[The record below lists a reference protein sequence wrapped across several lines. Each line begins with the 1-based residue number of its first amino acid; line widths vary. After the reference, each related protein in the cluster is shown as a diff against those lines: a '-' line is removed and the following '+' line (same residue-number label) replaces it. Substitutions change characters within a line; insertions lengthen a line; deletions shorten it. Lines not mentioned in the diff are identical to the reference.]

1 MCDSCSSACLQVVSA
16 ADELRDAL
24 SGAALVRT
32 AYVNPRDGPPLEPPD
47 IIVSTPAGL
56 IGTVDTWSESAGWE
70 WTSTGLANR
79 CTFSAYAMCSW
90 CFVVVVV

>member
-1 MCDSCSSACLQVVSA
+1 MQVVAA
-16 ADELRDAL
+16 ADKLRDPS
-24 SGAALVRT
+24 SGTVLVRT

-79 CTFSAYAMCSW
+79 YGSSLSFPQQPCIEFSLCSRQIR
-90 CFVVVVV
+90 VYM